1 MERELKHVYE
11 IEAKMEEESAQILVK
26 IEAKVQG
33 ESTQLLN
40 QIFGKRLE
48 TIWKIEANIQREA
61 WTVIAKIDTIM
72 LRNWLNE
79 ASKFQE

>member
-1 MERELKHVYE
+1 MERGLQEVNQ
-11 IEAKMEEESAQILVK
+11 IEAKMEEESALTWVE
-26 IEAKVQG
+26 IEAKVHG

-40 QIFGKRLE
+40 QILEKRLE

-61 WTVIAKIDTIM
+61 WTVIAKMDTIM
-72 LRNWLNE
+72 LKTWLNE